1 MAYYSGLVERSTT
14 KNNIGVWLGATL
26 LAQTAW
32 GAYPVVA
39 RYLQTVSRLPSMSL
53 IALGTSIALVVVLVL
68 FHARVQWRG
77 MLSRRM
83 LVFAAIVVGRGIA
96 NFLAAR
102 FTLAI
107 YVQLITM
114 LTPFIVA
121 LLSTAVLHEALPRYT
136 GRALGLSMAGVWLI
150 IGSDLLGAQQMPMEN
165 RSDWLGI
172 GLALVGSLLLALYM
186 LDVRRSTQ
194 KKVSAEELLVVQ
206 LTALAASGWVLSL
219 LLGESWAPWLQVSGF
234 DWFVFG
240 LAAFGVLVGANIGQI
255 GAIRHLGAS
264 LVSSTM
270 PWRLVSALLVG
281 GLLLGERLTSIW
293 QWIGV
298 ALVLVTITWYL
309 WQQRA

>member
-1 MAYYSGLVERSTT
+1 MESNTG
-14 KNNIGVWLGATL
+14 IWLGATL

-32 GAYPVVA
+32 GAYPVAA
-39 RYLQTVSRLPSMSL
+39 RYLQTISGLPSMSL
-53 IALGTSIALVVVLVL
+53 IALGASIALVVVLAL
-68 FHARVQWRG
+68 FQARVQWRG
-77 MLSRRM
+77 LASRQMLI
-83 LVFAAIVVGRGIA
+83 FAAIVVGRGIA

-121 LLSTAVLHEALPRYT
+121 LLSTAVLHESLPRYT
-136 GRALGLSMAGVWLI
+136 GRALALSTTGVLLI
-150 IGSDLLGAQQMPMEN
+150 IGSDLLGAQHMPLAN
-165 RSDWLGI
+165 RTDWLGI
-172 GLALVGSLLLALYM
+172 SLALVGSLLLALYM

-194 KKVSAEELLVVQ
+194 KKVRAEELLVVQ
-206 LTALAASGWVLSL
+206 LTALAASGWALSF
-219 LLGESWAPWLQVSGF
+219 LLGESWQPWGELSGF

-255 GAIRHLGAS
+255 GAIRHLGAA

-281 GLLLGERLTSIW
+281 GLLLGERLTSLW
-293 QWIGV
+293 QWFGV
-298 ALVLVTITWYL
+298 ALVLVTVTWYL